1 MYLNNYQLLKNKET
15 YLLIFLFIFSLLI
28 RIPVIFIFGDTD
40 LENEWQIIVNNLT
53 NYGKL
58 SITNFGDF
66 FVPNLFVPPL
76 YVFYLYFFKVF
87 NFSNELYIQVVLFS
101 QTILSSFS
109 IVIFYII
116 NRSFFSNKVS
126 IFGTL
131 IFSLFPLHIYACSQI
146 SSAILQSFLIVIFFY
161 FFFKTLKKNN
171 FFNICFLSLTSGLL
185 ILLRGEFII
194 LFILSTLY
202 LALFLKMNLKHITM
216 IILLTIIVISPY
228 LTRNIILL
236 DKIII
241 TQSIGY
247 NLWKGNNSKAD
258 VEGKYYDDLNI
269 IEQINKIPQDKY
281 YEINT
286 DKIFVTCG

>member
-15 YLLIFLFIFSLLI
+15 YLLIFLFLFSLLI

-58 SITNFGDF
+58 SITSFDDF

-116 NRSFFSNKVS
+116 NRSFF
-126 IFGTL
+126 
-131 IFSLFPLHIYACSQI
+131 
-146 SSAILQSFLIVIFFY
+146 
-161 FFFKTLKKNN
+161 
-171 FFNICFLSLTSGLL
+171 
-185 ILLRGEFII
+185 
-194 LFILSTLY
+194 
-202 LALFLKMNLKHITM
+202 
-216 IILLTIIVISPY
+216 
-228 LTRNIILL
+228 L
-236 DKIII
+236 DKR
-241 TQSIGY
+241 
-247 NLWKGNNSKAD
+247 
-258 VEGKYYDDLNI
+258 
-269 IEQINKIPQDKY
+269 
-281 YEINT
+281 
-286 DKIFVTCG
+286 